1 MEDVMSA
8 YIECIGMENKG
19 YQLQQSLLPDGLSM
33 YIRRDEGKTDML
45 GIRKNEWNDSRNEK
59 SPSEGSSAE
68 LANIVQTQDII

>member
-1 MEDVMSA
+1 MSA

-45 GIRKNEWNDSRNEK
+45 GIRKNE
-59 SPSEGSSAE
+59 
-68 LANIVQTQDII
+68 